1 MYVTYAV
8 TADMY
13 VTYVVTAKA
22 SVLEALYRPMVY
34 YYTGLWRTI
43 QTCGTMVSVVLVVL
57 EVYTVA
63 VSAVV
68 VSVVLEVYTDLS
80 VRYN

>member
-34 YYTGLWRTI
+34 YYRP
-43 QTCGTMVSVVLVVL
+43 MA
-57 EVYTVA
+57 Y
-63 VSAVV
+63 
-68 VSVVLEVYTDLS
+68 YTDLW
-80 VRYN
+80 YNGVSCVSRT

>member
-1 MYVTYAV
+1 MA
-8 TADMY
+8 
-13 VTYVVTAKA
+13 
-22 SVLEALYRPMVY
+22 

-68 VSVVLEVYTDLS
+68 VSVVLKVYTDLS

>member
-22 SVLEALYRPMVY
+22 SVLEALYRPIY
-34 YYTGLWRTI
+34 G
-43 QTCGTMVSVVLVVL
+43 VLL
-57 EVYTVA
+57 YRPMA
-63 VSAVV
+63 Y
-68 VSVVLEVYTDLS
+68 YTDLW
-80 VRYN
+80 YNGVSCVSRT

>member
-22 SVLEALYRPMVY
+22 SVLEALYRPIY
-34 YYTGLWRTI
+34 G
-43 QTCGTMVSVVLVVL
+43 VLL
-57 EVYTVA
+57 YRPMA
-63 VSAVV
+63 Y
-68 VSVVLEVYTDLS
+68 YTDLW
-80 VRYN
+80 YNGVSWC